1 MKKLGLI
8 GYPLGHSFS
17 KKYYVEKMEK
27 ENIVGIDYDLYP
39 ISTIDEFPN
48 LYTAGNTD
56 FVGCN
61 VTIPYKQAV
70 LPYLQELSEEAKEI
84 GAVNC
89 ITIQHLPNGATKLVG
104 HNTDAYG
111 FETSL
116 RKYWNPE
123 KHDKA
128 LVLGNGG
135 AAKAVLFVLKKLGVS
150 AQLVSR
156 AKSES
161 AISYEEL
168 SLETIAQNHLIINCT
183 PLGTSPNVDACPPI
197 PYNGIGENHY
207 LYDLIYNPE
216 ETLFLKKGR
225 MQGAL
230 TKNGLEMLV
239 LQADKNWEIWQQEK

>member
-17 KKYYVEKMEK
+17 KKYYMDKMEK

-39 ISTIDEFPN
+39 IPSIIEFPS
-48 LYTAGNTD
+48 LFTDGNTT

-70 LPYLQELSEEAKEI
+70 MPYLQELSDEAREI

-89 ITIQHLPNGATKLVG
+89 ITIQHLPAGATKLVG
-104 HNTDAYG
+104 YNTDAYG
-111 FETSL
+111 FEKSL
-116 RKYWNPE
+116 RRYWNPE
-123 KHDKA
+123 KHNKA

-135 AAKAVLFVLKKLGVS
+135 AAKAVLYVLKKLGVS
-150 AQLVSR
+150 VQLVSR
-156 AKSES
+156 SKSET

-168 SLETIAQNHLIINCT
+168 STEAIAATHLIINCT
-183 PLGTSPNVDACPPI
+183 PLGTFPDVDVCPPI
-197 PYNGIGENHY
+197 PYDGIGQDHY

-216 ETLFLKKGR
+216 ETLFLKQGRLKG
-225 MQGAL
+225 AV
-230 TKNGLEMLV
+230 TKNGFEMLV
-239 LQADKNWEIWQQEK
+239 LQADKNWEIWQQAK

>member
-27 ENIVGIDYDLYP
+27 EHIVGIDYDLYP
-39 ISTIDEFPN
+39 IPKIEDFPN
-48 LYTAGNTD
+48 LYTDENTD

-70 LPYLQELSEEAKEI
+70 MPYLQELSEEAREI

-89 ITIQHLPNGATKLVG
+89 ITIQHLPSGEKKLVG
-104 HNTDAYG
+104 YNTDAYG
-111 FETSL
+111 FEESL
-116 RKYWNPE
+116 KKYWNPD
-123 KHDKA
+123 KHNKA

-135 AAKAVLFVLKKLGVS
+135 AAKAVLFVLKKLGVV

-156 AKSES
+156 VKSDS
-161 AISYEEL
+161 AISYEDL
-168 SLETIAQNHLIINCT
+168 SVDMLAEHRLIINCT
-183 PLGTSPNVDACPPI
+183 PLGTFPNVDACPPI
-197 PYNGIGENHY
+197 PYDGVGKDHY

-216 ETLFLKKGR
+216 ETLFLKQGRAKG
-225 MQGAL
+225 AV
-230 TKNGLEMLV
+230 TKNGLEMLI
-239 LQADKNWEIWQQEK
+239 LQADKNWEIWQQAK